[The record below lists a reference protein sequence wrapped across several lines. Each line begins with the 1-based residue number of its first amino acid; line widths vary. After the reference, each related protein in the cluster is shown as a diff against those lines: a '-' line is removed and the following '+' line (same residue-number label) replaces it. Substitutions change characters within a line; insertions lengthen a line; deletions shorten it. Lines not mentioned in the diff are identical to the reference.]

1 MHYQFINS
9 SLRGVVMIE
18 PSEIGVIDF
27 EGSLFRYHTIK
38 DFASNM
44 EAIVAY
50 ENLKLCKRLVIRMIS
65 R

>member
-1 MHYQFINS
+1 
-9 SLRGVVMIE
+9 MIE

-38 DFASNM
+38 DSASNM

-50 ENLKLCKRLVIRMIS
+50 ENLKLCKRIVIRTIS